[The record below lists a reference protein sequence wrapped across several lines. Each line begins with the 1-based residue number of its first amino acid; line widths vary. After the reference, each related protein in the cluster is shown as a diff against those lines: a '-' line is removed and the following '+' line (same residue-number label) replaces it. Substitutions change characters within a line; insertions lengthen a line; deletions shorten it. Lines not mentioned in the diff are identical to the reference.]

1 MTAGPANVPELYMN
15 QCGSGG
21 WLIVDLV
28 GPDGNSEGIGAQIE
42 VRAGSLRQTREMQ
55 TLRGLSQS
63 PSRIHF
69 GLGAADSVD
78 SLRIRWPDSSS
89 SAFEDVGGFRMVTI
103 AHPSLV
109 D

>member
-1 MTAGPANVPELYMN
+1 MEELVIKLVKIAFGVGVAALLLCPLVVVAHLVWRGAV
-15 QCGSGG
+15 QQSGYF
-21 WLIVDLV
+21 
-28 GPDGNSEGIGAQIE
+28 PDP
-42 VRAGSLRQTREMQ
+42 
-55 TLRGLSQS
+55 GLQLAAA
-63 PSRIHF
+63 HF